1 MSNCLTVRQ
10 FYILE
15 RTDSVNSTINA
26 FATSKVGQMF
36 SCLMGLYVP
45 TVIFFFKVQCVANGT
60 VGFGGVLPGW
70 RNAML
75 KTVETSRFEANKHGL
90 CVDYCLFS
98 L

>member
-26 FATSKVGQMF
+26 FAKVGQMF

-45 TVIFFFKVQCVANGT
+45 TVIFFLKST
-60 VGFGGVLPGW
+60 VRG
-70 RNAML
+70 
-75 KTVETSRFEANKHGL
+75 
-90 CVDYCLFS
+90 
-98 L
+98 